1 MAPSE
6 PDQDTADKPAL
17 SSVDRVIDV
26 LETLAAAQPHG
37 QTVSELSRDT
47 DISRPSL
54 YRTLTALERR
64 GWAVREDQSWM
75 VGPSLAGISEPAP
88 RSANLIERTRP
99 ALVRL
104 WEEYGETVNLG
115 IPSRDE
121 VLYLDILESVRG
133 LRTGAQVGSRDPMHA
148 TALGKIFLAARPS
161 SEVRRL
167 LGNAELPRL
176 TPRTIVT
183 LAPLMRELA
192 DVSERGWAIDD
203 EESELGVRC
212 VAAPVRDRDG
222 RTLAAISLSAPT
234 VRFDEDSLPEVAAA
248 VSAEATAL
256 VL

>member
-1 MAPSE
+1 M
-6 PDQDTADKPAL
+6 
-17 SSVDRVIDV
+17 IDV
-26 LETLAAAQPHG
+26 LETLAAAQPNG

-64 GWAVREDQSWM
+64 GWAVRQDQSWM
-75 VGPSLAGISEPAP
+75 VGPSLAGLSEPAP

-133 LRTGAQVGSRDPMHA
+133 LRTGSQVGSRDPMHA

-192 DVSERGWAIDD
+192 EVSERGWAIDD

-222 RTLAAISLSAPT
+222 RTVAAISLSAPT

-248 VSAEATAL
+248 VRSEAAAL